1 MQVRS
6 LEISG
11 FRGIREL
18 HLDFSEGLN
27 VLVGSNGVGKSA
39 ILDCTA
45 ILLSR
50 LAARIRSSTGTGNHF
65 SLSDINNSLLN
76 TTNEISITLRGKH
89 IHWTMNRNRRGQS
102 GQFTS
107 QLTGLKAN
115 ADALRERLSADHSS
129 PLPLFV
135 YYPVNRAVLDI
146 PLRIRKRHQFD
157 RLAAYDQALSRTW
170 STFRIF
176 FEWFRERED
185 LENELRIDNPK
196 FRDMQ
201 LQSVR
206 RAIEHFLPNFR
217 NLKVK
222 RSPLRM
228 VVDKDDTELVVSQL
242 SDGEKCLLAMVGDLA
257 RRMAIAN
264 PHFSNTLACEAIVLI
279 DEVELHLHPAWQRTL
294 CIALRETFPNA
305 QFILSTNSPAILGHL
320 SEEDILVLRKRGVDV
335 VASRPRQPYGKAIDR
350 ILEDIMDVSAR
361 PAEIE
366 GELSKLFLKIER
378 DGPAVARQ
386 HWNSLTE
393 RLGTDPALTKADLL
407 IRRKEAT
414 VNEEDGKGE

>member
-1 MQVRS
+1 MQIHS
-6 LEISG
+6 IDISG

-18 HLDFSEGLN
+18 HLDFSDGLN

-45 ILLSR
+45 IMLSR
-50 LAARIRSSTGTGNHF
+50 LAARIRSSTGTGHHF
-65 SLSDINNSLLN
+65 SLSDINNSFSN
-76 TTNEISITLRGKH
+76 TTNSISITFRDEH
-89 IHWTMNRNRRGQS
+89 IHWTINRNRRGQS
-102 GQFTS
+102 GPLTS
-107 QLTGLKAN
+107 QLTNLKTS
-115 ADALRERLSADHSS
+115 ADALRECLSTDHSL

-135 YYPVNRAVLDI
+135 YYPANRAVLGI
-146 PLRIRKRHQFD
+146 PLRIRKRHLFN
-157 RLAAYDQALSRTW
+157 RLTAYDQALSPTW
-170 STFRIF
+170 SNFRIF

-228 VVDKDDTELVVSQL
+228 VVDKDDTELIVNQL

-264 PHFSNTLACEAIVLI
+264 PHLDNALTCEAIVLI

-294 CIALRETFPNA
+294 STSLRKAFPNA
-305 QFILSTNSPAILGHL
+305 QFILSTHSPVILSHL
-320 SEEDILVLRKRGVDV
+320 NEKDIWVLRKRGADV
-335 VASRPRQPYGKAIDR
+335 LALRPREPYGKAIDR
-350 ILEDIMDVSAR
+350 ILEDIMEVSAR

-366 GELSKLFLKIER
+366 GELSELFLEVEK
-378 DGPAVARQ
+378 DKPTVARQ
-386 HWNSLTE
+386 HWNHLAE
-393 RLGTDPALTKADLL
+393 RLGTDPALTRADLL

-414 VNEEDGKGE
+414 VSERD